1 MRLLHTSDWHLG
13 AELEG
18 RSRSEEHAN
27 FLDWLLDTL
36 RDQEVE
42 VLLVAGDIFHHS
54 QPSAAAQALFY
65 RFVDQLDGLPALRQA
80 VFIGG
85 NHDSASRL
93 EAPQPLLAQRRVAVV
108 GGYRGED
115 TDDMLIPV
123 RGASGE
129 VELVVVAV
137 PYVHEARLR
146 VSAGKT
152 SEELRASTVEAFTEL
167 YTSLGKQAQQR
178 WPDAAIIG
186 MGHLTCGEATDEDYG
201 TALHNVGTIE
211 ALPGSIFSGELY
223 RYVALGHIHRGYRV
237 ANSPAS
243 YSGAPLSL
251 RFNRSELSPRRVS
264 LVDGATGDYTR
275 LDIPETRALRQLQGP
290 LDALESQLRAMT
302 KEREL
307 ETWLSLV
314 IEIDE
319 PMLDAMEHFRAIAPP
334 GVVVVKTQQRR
345 MTPLERLDEQDQLP
359 DVREMTAREIFVEL
373 YRVSHGGVPQ
383 DTVLQKFDEIV
394 AQVRGEAK
402 A

>member
-18 RSRSEEHAN
+18 RSRHDEHAR

-36 RDQEVE
+36 RDEAIE

-54 QPSAAAQALFY
+54 QPSAAAQTLFY
-65 RFVDQLDGLPALRQA
+65 RFVDQLDGLPALRKA

-85 NHDSASRL
+85 NHDSPSRL
-93 EAPQPLLAQRRVAVV
+93 DAPKPLLAPRRVAMV
-108 GGYRGED
+108 GGYRGD
-115 TDDMLIPV
+115 DPADMLIPV
-123 RGASGE
+123 EGASGE

-137 PYVHEARLR
+137 PYVHETRLR

-152 SEELRASTVEAFTEL
+152 SDELRASTIEAFTAL
-167 YTSLGKQAQQR
+167 YTSLGEDAQQR
-178 WPDAAIIG
+178 WPDAAIVG

-201 TALHNVGTIE
+201 TALHNVGTID
-211 ALPGSIFSGELY
+211 ALPGSVFSPAIY
-223 RYVALGHIHRGYRV
+223 RYVALGHIHRGYRI
-237 ANSPAS
+237 ADSPAS

-264 LVDGATGDYTR
+264 IVEAATGEYTR
-275 LDIPETRALRQLQGP
+275 LDIPEARALRQLQGP
-290 LDALESQLRAMT
+290 LDALEAQLAEMT
-302 KEREL
+302 QEREL

-319 PMLDAMEHFRAIAPP
+319 PMLDAMEHFRAIAPT

-345 MTPLERLDEQDQLP
+345 ITPLERLDEQDQLP
-359 DVREMTAREIFVEL
+359 DVREMTPREIFLEL
-373 YRVSHGGVPQ
+373 YRVRYG
-383 DTVLQKFDEIV
+383 DTPEDPVLRKFDEIV
-394 AQVRGEAK
+394 AQVGGEAK